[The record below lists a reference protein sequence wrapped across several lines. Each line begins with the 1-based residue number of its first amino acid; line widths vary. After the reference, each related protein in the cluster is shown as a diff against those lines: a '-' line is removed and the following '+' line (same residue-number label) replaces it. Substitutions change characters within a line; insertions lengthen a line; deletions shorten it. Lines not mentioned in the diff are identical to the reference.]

1 MWKPGVH
8 RLLLWKIHGKITMFS
23 MGTMELF
30 NDPEGFQLT
39 AGCHLDVSV
48 GDKDAKESFRS
59 MDIYRSISSIFG
71 KNHL

>member
-1 MWKPGVH
+1 
-8 RLLLWKIHGKITMFS
+8 MFS